1 MCLLTEMIL
10 GRLYEEDAT
19 SEYYFIMCVY
29 LHVCQIT
36 ISVVLEKME
45 EDKDKGDKIR

>member
-10 GRLYEEDAT
+10 GRLYEEEAV
-19 SEYYFIMCVY
+19 SKYYFMCVY

-36 ISVVLEKME
+36 ISVVLGKME
-45 EDKDKGDKIR
+45 EDKGDEIR